1 MPAAGGRSRRCPGR
15 DRRRSCRRGRAASA
29 AAGVRR
35 QGRTAMRLLHCR
47 NAARRQGAA
56 RRDAA
61 PDARGDRA
69 RFDRQSVPL
78 HRVRQDHRRGRGGGR
93 GSDIMSGAE
102 RLSVLGRRLP
112 KINSVSTVT
121 GQGQYTVDMAVPG
134 MLYARVLRSPH
145 AHARIVGLD
154 VSRARA
160 LPGVVAVITAE
171 DVRANVLG
179 SSVKH
184 RPLLASG
191 VVRTFGEPVAAVAA
205 VDETVAAEAIALIEV
220 DYAPLPAVFDMKAAT
235 APGAPLLH
243 PDKG

>member
-1 MPAAGGRSRRCPGR
+1 
-15 DRRRSCRRGRAASA
+15 
-29 AAGVRR
+29 
-35 QGRTAMRLLHCR
+35 MRLLHGR
-47 NAARRQGAA
+47 NAARRQGPA

-69 RFDRQSVPL
+69 RLDRQSVPL
-78 HRVRQDHRRGRGGGR
+78 HRLRQDHRRGRCGSR
-93 GSDIMSGAE
+93 GSGIMSGPE
-102 RLSVLGRRLP
+102 RLSVVGRRLP

-134 MLYARVLRSPH
+134 MLHARVLRSPH

-154 VSRARA
+154 VSGARA
-160 LPGVVAVITAE
+160 LPGVAAVITAE

-179 SSVKH
+179 WSVKH

-205 VDETVAAEAIALIEV
+205 IDETVAAKAIALIEV

-243 PDKG
+243 PDKSR